1 MISLTEEN
9 YLKALFNLSLEN
21 GEVRVSELSN
31 RLGIKKPT
39 VTSMMKALA
48 KKNLVQYESYRPIK
62 LTDSGKK
69 EASSIIRKHRLTE
82 MFLVE
87 KMGFGWE
94 NVHEIAEQV
103 EHIHA
108 PEFFERMNELL
119 GKPTFDPHGSPI
131 PDQNGQ
137 FATLEQRKLSD
148 CHVGEKLT
156 LSAVV
161 NTSVEFLTFLNKH
174 DIKLGIHI
182 QILSIE
188 PFDRSITI
196 RYGDRGSQI
205 LSHTV
210 CERLLVEKAI

>member
-9 YLKALFNLSLEN
+9 YLKALFNLAADN
-21 GEVRVSELSN
+21 GEVAVSDLSK

-48 KKNLVQYESYRPIK
+48 KKNLVQYESYRPIR
-62 LTDSGKK
+62 LTESGKK

-137 FATLEQRKLSD
+137 FITIEQRKLSD
-148 CHVGEKLT
+148 CPIGEKLI

-174 DIKLGIHI
+174 EIKLGIPI
-182 QILSIE
+182 SIIAIE
-188 PFDRSITI
+188 PFDRSMTI
-196 RYGDRGSQI
+196 AYGNRSSQV

-210 CERLLVEKAI
+210 CERLLVETAR